1 MNTELIAPVVFSEY
15 VKNEEE
21 KKKENERKKREKKE
35 QLKSLFD
42 DTVAY
47 YTASSNAEEK
57 HYVTYGKNRRY
68 VTCAPL
74 STSLSGPDVH

>member
-1 MNTELIAPVVFSEY
+1 MFSEAAEMITPVVFSEY

-35 QLKSLFD
+35 QMKSLFG

-47 YTASSNAEEK
+47 YTASSSALEK
-57 HYVTYGKNRRY
+57 NYITYGKNRQY
-68 VTCAPL
+68 IKI
-74 STSLSGPDVH
+74 